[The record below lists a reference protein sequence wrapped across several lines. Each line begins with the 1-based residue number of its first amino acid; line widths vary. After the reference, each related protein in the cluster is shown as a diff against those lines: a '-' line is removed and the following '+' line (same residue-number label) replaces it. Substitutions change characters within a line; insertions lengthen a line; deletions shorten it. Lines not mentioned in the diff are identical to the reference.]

1 MANKLTNYETLKE
14 AEVVLQGIDAYSAAE
29 LQDMVALAT
38 VAEAPVAEAPVA
50 EAPVAEAPVAE
61 AKKPIVV
68 ADGRSITSKKGILG
82 PGETVLPEYLS
93 SQEAYDVLLK
103 KKIIGKAK

>member
-38 VAEAPVAEAPVA
+38 VA